1 MLRVDDQK
9 FERVR
14 YFKYLG
20 SIVTDDDNTSTEI
33 KQK

>member
-20 SIVTDDDNTSTEI
+20 SIVTDDDTSTEI